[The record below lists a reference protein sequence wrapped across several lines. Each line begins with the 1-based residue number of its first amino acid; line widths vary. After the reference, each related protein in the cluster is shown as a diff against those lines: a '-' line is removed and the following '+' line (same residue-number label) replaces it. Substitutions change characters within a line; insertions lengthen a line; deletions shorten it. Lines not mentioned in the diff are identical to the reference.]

1 MHLLTSDTNTQAS
14 PSLTSTRWLPQT
26 LNPTFHSTVWSE
38 PLTSVTVSKLAL
50 FCEDGDVVISEFEL
64 FGYSEQHFYLGHIT
78 FNLTFQLPTLL
89 CMYLSGSTSL
99 TPN

>member
-1 MHLLTSDTNTQAS
+1 MSCRGIMHFLTSDTNTQAS

-64 FGYSEQHFYLGHIT
+64 FGYSEQHF
-78 FNLTFQLPTLL
+78 
-89 CMYLSGSTSL
+89 
-99 TPN
+99 

>member
-78 FNLTFQLPTLL
+78 FNLTFQLTTLL

-99 TPN
+99 SPN